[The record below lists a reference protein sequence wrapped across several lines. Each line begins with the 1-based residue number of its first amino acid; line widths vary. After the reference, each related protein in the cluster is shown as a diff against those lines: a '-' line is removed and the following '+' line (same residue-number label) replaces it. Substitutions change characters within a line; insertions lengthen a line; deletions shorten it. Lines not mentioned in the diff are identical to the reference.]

1 MALPNGNEPPEGPPA
16 RTIAARI
23 VGKLSTLAGVSLTTR
38 AQVSAIDVIANE
50 VRPLMDGVTQ
60 REAELV
66 RAGVMHSAAIERMQN
81 RLDAKQAECDE
92 LRAGLDDTDV
102 IEPPEPGKQSLAI
115 DDGLLDI
122 ATRCGGP
129 G

>member
-23 VGKLSTLAGVSLTTR
+23 VGKLSTLAGASLI
-38 AQVSAIDVIANE
+38 SAIDVIANE

-102 IEPPEPGKQSLAI
+102 VEPPEPGNQSLAI